1 MKTKIKIIAII
12 IAQTVKKPNLVRDSV
27 FLQSELF
34 TAM

>member
-12 IAQTVKKPNLVRDSV
+12 IAQTVKKRISLEIR